1 MLYNVGSHK
10 VLHDVFVFM
19 LVRKLILTD
28 GFIIENNSLIMYSIL
43 YCTYKSQIPLT
54 HWSLYMTNE
63 KTYSRQMVLYM

>member
-28 GFIIENNSLIMYSIL
+28 GFVIENNSLIMYSIL
-43 YCTYKSQIPLT
+43 YLLKPNTTDTLIAVSDEREDL
-54 HWSLYMTNE
+54 
-63 KTYSRQMVLYM
+63 